1 MVRTMEDAPG
11 GKLIGPRARD
21 AAAIFFDNKDTNYT
35 PDEIGRELS
44 LKPLSIRP
52 AVSAL
57 KKTGAIIPAVDDR
70 GIQITPR
77 STGQGGRA
85 RPLIWNP
92 IQDSELS
99 WQRINA
105 IKDNDVV
112 QLNEAVGNLTPAAE
126 HFNGLEE
133 RPGMA
138 EDNLALWT
146 SVEKTDPAQ
155 TKPVPGRGGFTA
167 IAPYYQIKNA
177 TAKFGAVGVGWGWNI
192 ESIVRQDNET
202 IVVHLRMWHGDR
214 ANTFDVCGQAATMQ
228 GKKDSHYPDT
238 DCIKKALTD
247 GITKGISYLGFNAD
261 VFLGRFDDSKYVE
274 QRTAEVKQEA
284 KDKANA
290 SYSDDQKIADE
301 EAVTEFLNLL
311 NDMVSKNAAMQAI
324 NKQITDFN
332 PTFKDIGARSE
343 SLGAALRAGVK
354 DARAATME

>member
-11 GKLIGPRARD
+11 GKLIGPRSRD
-21 AAAIFFDNKDTNYT
+21 AAAIFFNNKETNYT

-52 AVSAL
+52 AITAL
-57 KKTGAIIPAVDDR
+57 KNTGAIIPAVDDR
-70 GIQITPR
+70 GVQISPR

-92 IQDSELS
+92 IQDNELS

-105 IKDNDVV
+105 IKADDTV
-112 QLNEAVGNLTPAAE
+112 QLNEAVSNLKPTAE

-133 RPGMA
+133 RPDMA
-138 EDNLALWT
+138 EENLALWT

-155 TKPVPGRGGFTA
+155 TTPVPGRGGFTA
-167 IAPYYQIKNA
+167 IDAYHQIKNA

-192 ESIVRQDNET
+192 ESIVTHENET

-214 ANTFDVCGQAATMQ
+214 ANTFDVCGQADTMQ
-228 GKKDSHYPDT
+228 GKKEARYSDA

-301 EAVTEFLNLL
+301 EMVTEFLNLL
-311 NDMVSKNAAMQAI
+311 NDMVSKNAAIQAI
-324 NKQITDFN
+324 NRQITDFN
-332 PTFKDIGARSE
+332 PAFKSIGARNE
-343 SLGAALRAGVK
+343 SLGAAIRAGVK
-354 DARAATME
+354 DARASSVE